1 MNMLAPED
9 LRPFKLRIEDYELLD
24 GAGAF
29 VMQRVEL
36 IEGVVVTVNSERMP
50 HGRLKSELMYRLRLA
65 LRDIGS
71 EYDAYADVS
80 LTLPPHSMP
89 EPDVLVA
96 RSNAAG
102 DYWTVVDAAIVIEVA
117 ASSLRTDLGVKK
129 HLYAEHGIPEYWVA
143 DVERRQVHQFWAPHD
158 GDGDYRETRIVPL
171 AGSIA
176 SVTLPGLAIDGAGI
190 L

>member
-29 VMQRVEL
+29 AMQRVEL
-36 IEGVVVTVNSERMP
+36 IEGVVVTVNSERVP
-50 HGRLKSELMYRLRLA
+50 HGRLKSELMFRLRLA
-65 LRDIGS
+65 LRAIGS
-71 EYDAYADVS
+71 EFDAYADVS
-80 LTLPPHSMP
+80 LSLPPHNMP

-96 RSNAAG
+96 RSDAAG
-102 DYWTVVDAAIVIEVA
+102 NYWAAADTAIAIEVA
-117 ASSLRTDLGVKK
+117 ASTVRSDLGVKK

-143 DVERRQVHQFWAPHD
+143 DVERRQVHQFWTPT
-158 GDGDYRETRIVPL
+158 DGDYRDVRIVPL
-171 AGSIA
+171 AGDIHSI
-176 SVTLPGLAIDGAGI
+176 TLPDLIVNGAGI

>member
-29 VMQRVEL
+29 AMQRVEL
-36 IEGVVVTVNSERMP
+36 IEGVVVTVNSELMP
-50 HGRLKSELMYRLRLA
+50 HGRLKSELMFRLRLA

-71 EYDAYADVS
+71 EFDAYADVS
-80 LTLPPHSMP
+80 LSLPPHNMP

-96 RSNAAG
+96 RSDAAG
-102 DYWTVVDAAIVIEVA
+102 DYWAAADTGIAIEVA
-117 ASSLRTDLGVKK
+117 ASTVRSDLGVKK
-129 HLYAEHGIPEYWVA
+129 HLYAEHGIPEYWVV
-143 DVERRQVHQFWAPHD
+143 DVERRQIHQFWTPA
-158 GDGDYRETRIVPL
+158 DGDYRETRIVPL
-171 AGSIA
+171 VGDIH
-176 SVTLPGLAIDGAGI
+176 SVTLPDLIVSGAGI